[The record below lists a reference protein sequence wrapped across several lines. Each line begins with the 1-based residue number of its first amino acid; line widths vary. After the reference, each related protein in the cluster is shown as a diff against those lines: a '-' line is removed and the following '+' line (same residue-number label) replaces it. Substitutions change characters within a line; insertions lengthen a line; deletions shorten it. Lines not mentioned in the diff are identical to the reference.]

1 MTEEFFRTCR
11 RPFSEWL
18 SDDSAAPSNPPSDPP
33 SETLRPS
40 LAGVAVSDLL
50 AQYGSVLTVQPSKKP
65 LPAVA
70 RSAPRTP
77 PKAPPVLPPASPG
90 SPTNSPSCSEAT
102 EVTEEKKEVHDDDDD
117 ESMPDDALAVP
128 PFFQHAS

>member
-18 SDDSAAPSNPPSDPP
+18 SDDSAAPSNPPS
-33 SETLRPS
+33 ETLRPS

-50 AQYGSVLTVQPSKKP
+50 AQYGSVLTAQPSKKP

-70 RSAPRTP
+70 RSVPRTP

-90 SPTNSPSCSEAT
+90 WRTNSPSCSEAT
-102 EVTEEKKEVHDDDDD
+102 EVTEEKKEEVHDDDDD